1 MPGTGQ
7 TPHTTQW
14 ANSEQTRT
22 IFLFLFPLQHNGINI
37 ALVPLRLAG
46 LLFTVK
52 PRPKYDRWLETELR
66 LEKGT
71 ERQGLDYSRF
81 YEWTPAETLSI
92 VQLSR
97 GEEEM
102 KSRREGGS
110 DRGEEDRG
118 SSSRAKRCL
127 WIHTFSLTGTLSST
141 TTSIRRLLPRLP
153 HPHPSTPL
161 LSPLYK
167 STQRD
172 RSIDRQTV
180 GSFLLLCL
188 PSPLIS
194 TLKLE

>member
-14 ANSEQTRT
+14 SNSEQTRK

-37 ALVPLRLAG
+37 AIVPLRLAG

-66 LEKGT
+66 LETGT
-71 ERQGLDYSRF
+71 ERRGLDYSRV

-97 GEEEM
+97 GEEM
-102 KSRREGGS
+102 KSRR
-110 DRGEEDRG
+110 DRGEEDRR

-127 WIHTFSLTGTLSST
+127 WFHKCSLTGTLSST
-141 TTSIRRLLPRLP
+141 TTSIRRLLPSP
-153 HPHPSTPL
+153 PPPMTPL

-167 STQRD
+167 STQRE
-172 RSIDRQTV
+172 SIDRQTV
-180 GSFLLLCL
+180 VSFLLLCL